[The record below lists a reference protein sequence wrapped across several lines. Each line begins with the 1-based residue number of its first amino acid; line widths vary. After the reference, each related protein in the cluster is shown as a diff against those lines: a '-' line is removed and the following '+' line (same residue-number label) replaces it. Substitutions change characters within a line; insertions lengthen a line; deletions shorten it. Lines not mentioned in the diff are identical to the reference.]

1 MSLVIKAYE
10 FAKNAHKGQKDF
22 AGNDYITHPIFVQA
36 HLDSDILKIC
46 GYLHDTVEDT
56 NVTLEEID
64 KIFGSEVR
72 SAIDALTKREGEDY
86 LEYIERLMKNP
97 IAVSVKR
104 IDLIHNMDLS
114 RVSSIK
120 DKDLFRIENKYKPA
134 YRRITGHNLLLSE
147 QLDSKLSDY
156 EIRHLLFNIL
166 SKRLKFE
173 RIDSNIEYILKG
185 YSNAI
190 SDPLKDYI
198 EGVLKDEILCD

>member
-1 MSLVIKAYE
+1 
-10 FAKNAHKGQKDF
+10 
-22 AGNDYITHPIFVQA
+22 
-36 HLDSDILKIC
+36 
-46 GYLHDTVEDT
+46 
-56 NVTLEEID
+56 
-64 KIFGSEVR
+64 
-72 SAIDALTKREGEDY
+72 
-86 LEYIERLMKNP
+86 
-97 IAVSVKR
+97 
-104 IDLIHNMDLS
+104 MDLS
-114 RVSSIK
+114 RVPNIK

-147 QLDSKLSDY
+147 QLDTKLSDY